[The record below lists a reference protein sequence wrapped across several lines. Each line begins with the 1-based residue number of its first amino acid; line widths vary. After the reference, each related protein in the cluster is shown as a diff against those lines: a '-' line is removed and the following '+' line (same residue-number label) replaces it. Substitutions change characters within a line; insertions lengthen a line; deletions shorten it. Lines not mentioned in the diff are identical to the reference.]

1 MIKDIALEI
10 QDGLMVAKHGVFDRY
25 AFWDYK
31 QYLLPILMIVEIE
44 GIGLSYNNTLYS
56 KK

>member
-25 AFWDYK
+25 AFWDDK
-31 QYLLPILMIVEIE
+31 QYLLPILMTVEIE

>member
-25 AFWDYK
+25 AFWDDK
-31 QYLLPILMIVEIE
+31 QHLLTILAVEIE